1 MKIYRI
7 EVYASFDSCNEFY
20 ESVALTDFYTDKSKL
35 DKMLDELKIEFDNI
49 SSVDSWKKNDAKV
62 EILIEKFK
70 TCSLNCGMSYP
81 ILDGFPTIEVYEL
94 H

>member
-7 EVYASFDSCNEFY
+7 EVYVSFDSCSEFY

-35 DKMLDELKIEFDNI
+35 EKMMDELKVEYDNV
-49 SSVDSWKKNDAKV
+49 SSNDRWINNDKLV

-70 TCSLNCGMSYP
+70 TRNLECGFSYP
-81 ILDGFPTIEVYEL
+81 MINNFPTIEEYEL